1 MWSASFRRHKDL
13 QNYRTGNRI
22 WKRTT
27 RQPENKRTRWTD
39 VLLPAAENTRGKT
52 AREYGIA
59 EGWACQN
66 QKEIA
71 MSTLQRIS
79 ITALAALALGA
90 ATAFAGQLPQYEV
103 TGFPISPLQMS
114 VVRPGVIQ
122 EEPQAP
128 ALTLDGMP
136 ASPHQITVIRGHQ
149 LAHKLKTDASDRS

>member
-1 MWSASFRRHKDL
+1 MESLKVGHAK
-13 QNYRTGNRI
+13 
-22 WKRTT
+22 
-27 RQPENKRTRWTD
+27 
-39 VLLPAAENTRGKT
+39 
-52 AREYGIA
+52 
-59 EGWACQN
+59 N

-90 ATAFAGQLPQYEV
+90 ATASAGQLPQYEV

-114 VVRPGVIQ
+114 VVRSGAIQ

-136 ASPHQITVIRGHQ
+136 AAPQQISVIRGHQ
-149 LAHKLKTDASDRS
+149 LAHKIKTDASDRS